1 MKKIEIDEELYT
13 YIASHTQHIGES
25 ASTILRRLLGLSPVA
40 VHTGSLHTSSLHT
53 SNEQE
58 GSVQEPRTSAA
69 VAATRA
75 AASSTS
81 VFDVLDR
88 ADLAAQKG
96 AVGRFLFILSM
107 LHRCHV
113 TQFTQVLDIRGR
125 NRLYFA
131 TTEQE
136 LLAAGNSTNPK
147 QIPGSPYWVVTNN
160 NTTKKKSILTA
171 VATEMGYSSSDAEKI
186 RDFLS

>member
-1 MKKIEIDEELYT
+1 MKKIEIDEELYA

-40 VHTGSLHTSSLHT
+40 VHPDSLHTGSLRTN
-53 SNEQE
+53 NEHE
-58 GSVQEPRTSAA
+58 GSVQESKT
-69 VAATRA
+69 AATGVTS
-75 AASSTS
+75 SSTS

-107 LHRCHV
+107 FHRCHV

>member
-1 MKKIEIDEELYT
+1 MKKIEIDEELYA

-25 ASTILRRLLGLSPVA
+25 ASTILRRLLGLSPMAVQESSPVA
-40 VHTGSLHTSSLHT
+40 PSETTR
-53 SNEQE
+53 
-58 GSVQEPRTSAA
+58 GSVKTDLTPA
-69 VAATRA
+69 VLSGANAEGNA
-75 AASSTS
+75 N

-88 ADLAAQKG
+88 ADIAAQKG
-96 AVGRFLFILSM
+96 AVGRFLFILSL

-113 TQFTQVLDIRGR
+113 AQFTQVLEIRGR

-131 TTEQE
+131 TSEQE

>member
-1 MKKIEIDEELYT
+1 MKKIEIDEELYA
-13 YIASHTQHIGES
+13 YIAAHTQHIGES
-25 ASTILRRLLGLSPVA
+25 ASTILRRLLGLSPTA
-40 VHTGSLHTSSLHT
+40 LQESSV
-53 SNEQE
+53 S
-58 GSVQEPRTSAA
+58 EPMASAA
-69 VAATRA
+69 KTAVRTHTAG
-75 AASSTS
+75 TS
-81 VFDVLDR
+81 VLDVLDR
-88 ADLAAQKG
+88 ADIAAQKG
-96 AVGRFLFILSM
+96 AVGRFLFILSL

-113 TQFTQVLDIRGR
+113 EQFAQVLEIRGR

-131 TTEQE
+131 NSEQE

-171 VATEMGYSSSDAEKI
+171 VATEMGYDSSEAEQI